1 LPLLIPRKSEEI
13 MKFLKNAYKLL
24 LVLCIAASG
33 LNAGFASQIQDVPDG
48 FWAQNAIVD
57 CVNRGYFKLD
67 SANRFFPDGSIQ
79 RGAFLNSLLK
89 VLESEDTVTGAKAYF
104 KDMNENSPYKRDIA
118 IAQSMG
124 FVFGYPDKTF
134 KPTEAITHS
143 EATSVIANISKASMG
158 DKSILEQFADSGEIP
173 VWALDSYAKAVA
185 ENLYVN
191 HPDPARF
198 SPNSKMT
205 KAEAA
210 VLFAK
215 MAKDFD
221 VLKLKY
227 SKSQGDILL
236 SEETLNIYNK
246 APRNNVKIYNT
257 KKIIEAGNV
266 IIAHPMKNIDTKTLK
281 RGEIVVFEAPTDL
294 YTEEG
299 TLLYKAGAKFRARVH
314 RTKNR
319 LWTNRQNKAL
329 FIFDYA
335 KYTNDTQKEM
345 AAVSYT
351 TNKGHVVFV
360 TDANSKK
367 KYKESSKKLSK
378 GDFLLKYVDK
388 LIPVVQ
394 TKINSNQNIYL
405 LLTGDLIIPNN
416 ENDL

>member
-1 LPLLIPRKSEEI
+1 
-13 MKFLKNAYKLL
+13 MNFLKNTYKLL
-24 LVLCIAASG
+24 LVLCLIVLG
-33 LNAGFASQIQDVPDG
+33 LNTGFASTIQDVPDG
-48 FWAQNAIVD
+48 FWAQRAIVD
-57 CVNRGYFKLD
+57 CINRGYFTLD
-67 SANRFFPDGSIQ
+67 SSNKFYPDGSIQ

-104 KDMNENSPYKRDIA
+104 KDMNENSPYKKDVA
-118 IAQSMG
+118 IAQNLG

-134 KPTEAITHS
+134 KPTEAISHS
-143 EATSVIANISKASMG
+143 EATSVIANISKTSMG
-158 DKSILEQFADSGEIP
+158 DKSILEQFSDAGEIP
-173 VWALDSYAKAVA
+173 LWALQSYAKAVA
-185 ENLYVN
+185 DNLYVN
-191 HPDPARF
+191 HPDPSRF
-198 SPNSKMT
+198 NPNSKMT

-215 MAKDFD
+215 MAGDFD
-221 VLKLKY
+221 ALKEKY
-227 SKSQGDILL
+227 SQAEKDVLI
-236 SEETLNIYNK
+236 SEETLNTYNK
-246 APRNNVKIYNT
+246 APRNAVKIYNT

-266 IIAHPMKNIDTKTLK
+266 IIGHPVNNIDTRTLK

-299 TLLYKAGAKFRARVH
+299 TLLYKAGSKFRARVH

-319 LWTNRQNKAL
+319 LWTNKQNRAL

-335 KYTNDTQKEM
+335 KYTHNTEKEM

-360 TDANSKK
+360 TDANSNK

-394 TKINSNQNIYL
+394 TKINSNQDIYL
-405 LLTGDLIIPNN
+405 LLTGDLIIPNGDN
-416 ENDL
+416 L

>member
-1 LPLLIPRKSEEI
+1 
-13 MKFLKNAYKLL
+13 MKFLKNTYKLF
-24 LVLCIAASG
+24 LVLCLVILG
-33 LNAGFASQIQDVPDG
+33 LNTSFASTAQDVPDG
-48 FWAQNAIVD
+48 FWAERAIVD
-57 CVNRGYFKLD
+57 CINRGYFTLD
-67 SANRFFPDGSIQ
+67 SSNKFYPDGTLQ
-79 RGAFLNSLLK
+79 RGAFLKSLLR
-89 VLESEDTVTGAKAYF
+89 VLESEDAVTGAKAYF
-104 KDMNENSPYKRDIA
+104 KDMNENSPYKKDIA
-118 IAQSMG
+118 IAQNMG

-134 KPTEAITHS
+134 KPTEAISHS
-143 EATSVIANISKASMG
+143 EAISVIANISKASMK
-158 DKSILEQFADSGEIP
+158 DKSILEQFSDSGEIP
-173 VWALDSYAKAVA
+173 LWALDSYAKAVA
-185 ENLYVN
+185 GNLYVN
-191 HPDPARF
+191 HPDPSRF

-215 MAKDFD
+215 MAGDFD
-221 VLKLKY
+221 ILKLKY
-227 SKSQGDILL
+227 SKAQEDILL
-236 SEETLNIYNK
+236 GEETLNIYNK

-266 IIAHPMKNIDTKTLK
+266 IIGHPVSNINTKTLK
-281 RGEIVVFEAPTDL
+281 RGEVVVFEAPTDL

-299 TLLYKAGAKFRARVH
+299 TLLYKAGAKFRAKVH

-319 LWTNRQNKAL
+319 LWVNKQNKAL

-335 KYTNDTQKEM
+335 NYPNNTEKEM

-351 TNKGHVVFV
+351 TNKGNVVFV

-378 GDFLLKYVDK
+378 GDFLLRYVDK

-394 TKINSNQNIYL
+394 TKIDSDENIYL

-416 ENDL
+416 DDL

>member
-1 LPLLIPRKSEEI
+1 
-13 MKFLKNAYKLL
+13 MNFLKNTYKLF
-24 LVLCIAASG
+24 LVLCLIILG
-33 LNAGFASQIQDVPDG
+33 LNAGKALAIEDVPDG
-48 FWAQNAIVD
+48 FWAHNAIVD

-67 SANRFFPDGSIQ
+67 SSGKFYPNGSIQ
-79 RGAFLNSLLK
+79 RGAFLNALLK
-89 VLESEDTVTGAKAYF
+89 VLESEDAVTGAKAYF
-104 KDMNENSPYKRDIA
+104 KDLNENSPYVKDIA
-118 IAQSMG
+118 IAQNMG

-134 KPTEAITHS
+134 KPTEAISHS
-143 EATSVIANISKASMG
+143 EATSVIANISKAAMG
-158 DKSILEQFADSGEIP
+158 DKSILEQFSDSGEIP
-173 VWALDSYAKAVA
+173 VWALDSYAKAVSD
-185 ENLYVN
+185 NLYIN
-191 HPDPARF
+191 HPDPAKF
-198 SPNSKMT
+198 NPNSQMT

-215 MAKDFD
+215 MAGDFD
-221 VLKLKY
+221 TLKLKY
-227 SKSQGDILL
+227 SKSVEDVLL

-246 APRNNVKIYNT
+246 APRNAVKIYNT

-266 IIAHPMKNIDTKTLK
+266 IIAHPVSDINTKTLK
-281 RGEIVVFEAPTDL
+281 RGEYVVFEAPTDL

-299 TLLYKAGAKFRARVH
+299 TLLYNAGAQFRARVH

-319 LWTNRQNKAL
+319 LWTNKQNKAL

-335 KYTNDTQKEM
+335 KYPHNTEKEM

-351 TNKGHVVFV
+351 TSKGHVVFV

-394 TKINSNQNIYL
+394 TKINSDQNIYL

-416 ENDL
+416 ESL

>member
-1 LPLLIPRKSEEI
+1 
-13 MKFLKNAYKLL
+13 MKFLKNTYKLF
-24 LVLCIAASG
+24 LVLCLVILG
-33 LNAGFASQIQDVPDG
+33 LNASIASSIQDVQDG
-48 FWAQNAIVD
+48 FWAERAIVD
-57 CVNRGYFKLD
+57 CINRGYFKLD
-67 SANRFFPDGSIQ
+67 SSNKFYPNGTIQ
-79 RGAFLNSLLK
+79 RGAFLNALLK
-89 VLESEDTVTGAKAYF
+89 VLESEDAVTGAKAYF
-104 KDMNENSPYKRDIA
+104 KDMNENSPYKKDIA
-118 IAQSMG
+118 IAQNMG

-143 EATSVIANISKASMG
+143 EATSVIANISKTSMN
-158 DKSILEQFADSGEIP
+158 DKSILEQFSDSGEIP
-173 VWALDSYAKAVA
+173 VWALDSYAKADT

-191 HPDPARF
+191 HPDPSRF

-205 KAEAA
+205 RAEAA

-215 MAKDFD
+215 MAGDFD

-227 SKSQGDILL
+227 SKAQEDILL

-266 IIAHPMKNIDTKTLK
+266 IIGHPVNNINTKTLK

-299 TLLYKAGAKFRARVH
+299 TLLYKAGAQFRAKVH

-319 LWTNRQNKAL
+319 LWTNKQNKAL

-335 KYTNDTQKEM
+335 NYPNNTEKEM

-394 TKINSNQNIYL
+394 TKIDSDENIYL

-416 ENDL
+416 DDL